1 MSLRFYVSL
10 FALFFASFGANA
22 AMEINPKYYGGA
34 GLAVQKVDINGF
46 NNGLGLELTAG
57 ADLTDKFGAEVE
69 LTFPVS
75 EPDESYG
82 PINMDLAVTS
92 FAFFGTAFK
101 EIDDQFA
108 VFAKLGLMYRSLNYD
123 SNQSGSSSVT
133 VIDDSGKT
141 WSAGVK
147 DESDV
152 GLSSSVGMLFSLM
165 PKVAVRAAFTFVD
178 KNVSYFSV
186 GGNYRF

>member
-75 EPDESYG
+75 EPDESHG

-133 VIDDSGKT
+133 VTDDNGIT

>member
-69 LTFPVS
+69 LTFPIS
-75 EPDESYG
+75 EPDESHG
-82 PINMDLAVTS
+82 PIDLDLEVIS
-92 FAFFGTAFK
+92 LAFFGTAFK
-101 EIDDQFA
+101 TIDDQFA

-123 SNQSGSSSVT
+123 SNFSGSSTVT
-133 VIDDSGKT
+133 ATADGRD

-165 PKVAVRAAFTFVD
+165 PKVGIRAAFTFVD

>member
-75 EPDESYG
+75 EPDESHG

-133 VIDDSGKT
+133 VTDDNGRT

>member
-34 GLAVQKVDINGF
+34 GLAVQKVDINGY

-69 LTFPVS
+69 LTFPIS
-75 EPDESYG
+75 EPDESFG

-108 VFAKLGLMYRSLNYD
+108 VFAKLGLMYRSLSYD
-123 SNQSGSSSVT
+123 SNQSGSSSVSVT
-133 VIDDSGKT
+133 DSSGRT

>member
-34 GLAVQKVDINGF
+34 GLAVQKVDINGY

-69 LTFPVS
+69 LTFPIS
-75 EPDESYG
+75 EPDESFG

>member
-75 EPDESYG
+75 EPDESHG